1 MGVLRAKKRWK
12 DNGQPDENSC
22 NYWVDVDTED
32 KFDKSLRK
40 TEGRYKSELSE
51 RGVQRFVT
59 QWQGAENE
67 GHREMTELDSSLMN
81 RFVETSFIKWNW
93 NSNKR
98 FESKMD
104 FLRKRRD
111 SEMQKYKSKKKKDEV
126 YDDHTQLI
134 DACKKKRKWF
144 RLNLERE

>member
-1 MGVLRAKKRWK
+1 MKRLERLDSDASHDDGDKKIPATNKARGSKEVGALHAKKSWK
-12 DNGQPDENSC
+12 DNRQPDKNSC

-32 KFDKSLRK
+32 KYDKNLLK

-51 RGVQRFVT
+51 RGVQTFVT

-67 GHREMTELDSSLMN
+67 GQREMTELDRSLMN

-104 FLRKRRD
+104 FLRKKRD
-111 SEMQKYKSKKKKDEV
+111 SEM
-126 YDDHTQLI
+126 H
-134 DACKKKRKWF
+134 
-144 RLNLERE
+144 